1 MQADDIREQIEA
13 KMNAVKEAAA
23 TERRQV
29 LSWTTTRLKEH
40 DRTFSNA
47 ERLLLDL
54 ESKEDDDVM
63 RNRALELTSTLSRLV
78 SEELYWRLDRMYME
92 TILGRLPTSAELTE
106 EDAEQIAGLEEELEA
121 LYPEIDALAEMS
133 AKQQFGERLLR
144 EFYRNRS
151 QSQSTSNRKLDEVRS
166 SIPRYPYQLLN
177 HQRFRI

>member
-1 MQADDIREQIEA
+1 LQADDIREQIET
-13 KMNAVKEAAA
+13 KMNAVHEAAS

-29 LSWTTTRLKEH
+29 LSWATTKLKEH

-63 RNRALELTSTLSRLV
+63 KNRALELTSTLSRLV
-78 SEELYWRLDRMYME
+78 SEELYWRLDRLYME
-92 TILGRLPTSAELTE
+92 TLLGRMATSMGLSEE

-133 AKQQFGERLLR
+133 AKQQFGERIQR

-151 QSQSTSNRKLDEVRS
+151 QLQSTSKSKLDEVRS
-166 SIPRYPYQLLN
+166 SLLILIYPYQLLN
-177 HQRFRI
+177 R